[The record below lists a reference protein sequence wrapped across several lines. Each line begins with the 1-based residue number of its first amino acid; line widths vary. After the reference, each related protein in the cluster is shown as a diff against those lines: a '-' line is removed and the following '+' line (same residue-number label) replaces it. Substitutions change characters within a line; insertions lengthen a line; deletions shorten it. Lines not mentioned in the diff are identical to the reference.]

1 MLRPERE
8 SSWVESVLKG
18 RGRRSKVEL
27 EGFGVDWKGVEGV
40 RGGKGVVRVR
50 REQPFLSS
58 TACTG
63 LT

>member
-1 MLRPERE
+1 MLRPKHE

-40 RGGKGVVRVR
+40 RGEKGGG
-50 REQPFLSS
+50 EGQEG
-58 TACTG
+58 TA
-63 LT
+63 LPELHSL